1 MLTRL
6 DAAIG
11 TQRVQPMTNQA
22 LAEPIELGPHSHHPA
37 RPVQSRGCHVL
48 QRRGSHA
55 KVRAC
60 RHVLRDARVGVQRC
74 SKPRFGSTGR
84 TEWHPTSVDIDGSS
98 QQLRISGSGQGRY
111 GTVLFDDSASQAC
124 GGAPARFVG
133 SGSADGTTLQMTGT
147 VVCLPGGN
155 VLGSRITLSF
165 VYSPTTDTLTD
176 ESGVVWYRS

>member
-1 MLTRL
+1 MRRFVLAVTCSVMLAL
-6 DAAIG
+6 VSSGAVSPASAQQGVLSG
-11 TQRVQPMTNQA
+11 T
-22 LAEPIELGPHSHHPA
+22 
-37 RPVQSRGCHVL
+37 
-48 QRRGSHA
+48 
-55 KVRAC
+55 
-60 RHVLRDARVGVQRC
+60 
-74 SKPRFGSTGR
+74 
-84 TEWHPTSVDIDGSS
+84 WTSVDIDGSS

-165 VYSPTTDTLTD
+165 VHSTTTDTLTD

>member
-1 MLTRL
+1 MRRFVLAVTCSVMLAL
-6 DAAIG
+6 VSSGAVSPASAQQGVLSG
-11 TQRVQPMTNQA
+11 T
-22 LAEPIELGPHSHHPA
+22 
-37 RPVQSRGCHVL
+37 
-48 QRRGSHA
+48 
-55 KVRAC
+55 
-60 RHVLRDARVGVQRC
+60 
-74 SKPRFGSTGR
+74 
-84 TEWHPTSVDIDGSS
+84 WTSVDIDGSS